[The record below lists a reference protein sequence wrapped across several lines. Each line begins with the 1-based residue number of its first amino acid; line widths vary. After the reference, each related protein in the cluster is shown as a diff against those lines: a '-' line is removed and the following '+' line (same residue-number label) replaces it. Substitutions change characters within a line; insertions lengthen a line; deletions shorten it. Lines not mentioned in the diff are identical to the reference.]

1 MFGAYRSDGGDRAL
15 PRVVRIQISRYAPT
29 RPRRGQ
35 PLEFLVSIHEEGTT
49 LAWQQNVTV
58 EPDAEALLLAAVD
71 DLHSWSLSRGLT
83 RARALQR
90 AEELGT
96 ALYDTFIGADGTA
109 CLAGVAP
116 TAILLGIDETV
127 LNLPWELLWRD
138 GRAMVDDVPFGRL
151 VTTRI
156 LPRRRRDPLDED
168 ATVEILVVAD
178 PTSELRSTAA
188 EIEALQSLDGGC
200 DGVDVKV
207 RVLSGAEATC
217 AGFAETL
224 AGDDFDIIHFAA
236 HAGFDEETPTHSAL
250 RLADGKLEAGQ
261 VLDLAWSVPPYIV
274 FNSACESGRAAAG
287 RRLVGRRTGSNG
299 LAAAFLAAGGEAYLG
314 YFWPVDDGSAR
325 LFTEVFY
332 SSLFTTK
339 NVGTAVHD
347 ARSAVRPRFADS
359 GDLTAYNAIFFG
371 DAGTAE
377 RRDIA
382 MAV

>member
-15 PRVVRIQISRYAPT
+15 PRVVRVQISRYQRAL
-29 RPRRGQ
+29 PRRGK
-35 PLEFLVSIHEEGTT
+35 PLEFLVGIHEEGTT

-58 EPDAEALLLAAVD
+58 EPDTEAALLAAVE
-71 DLHSWSLSRGLT
+71 DLHAWSTSRGLT
-83 RARALQR
+83 KARALQR
-90 AEELGT
+90 AEELGI
-96 ALYDTFIGADGTA
+96 ALYDTFIGAEGTA
-109 CLAGVAP
+109 CLAGIAP
-116 TAILLGIDETV
+116 TAVLLGVDETV

-138 GRAMVDDVPFGRL
+138 GRAIVDDVPFGRL

-156 LPRRRRDPLDED
+156 LPRPRRDPLRED

-178 PTSELRSTAA
+178 PTSELPSTAA
-188 EIEALQSLDGGC
+188 ELEVLQSLDGDH
-200 DGVDVKV
+200 DGVAVKV
-207 RVLSGAEATC
+207 RVLTGGEATC
-217 AGFAETL
+217 AGLADAL
-224 AGDDFDIIHFAA
+224 AGDDFDIVHVAA
-236 HAGFDEETPTHSAL
+236 HAGFDDDTPTHSAL
-250 RLADGKLEAGQ
+250 RLADGTLEAGQ
-261 VLDLAWSVPPYIV
+261 VLDLAWAAPPYIV

-287 RRLVGRRTGSNG
+287 RRLVGKQAGSNG
-299 LAAAFLAAGGEAYLG
+299 LAAAFLAAGSEAYLG

-325 LFTEVFY
+325 VFTEVFY

-339 NVGTAVHD
+339 NVGTAVHE
-347 ARSAVRPRFADS
+347 ARAALRPRFGDD

>member
-1 MFGAYRSDGGDRAL
+1 MFGAYGSDGDDRTL
-15 PRVVRIQISRYAPT
+15 PRVVRVQISRYE
-29 RPRRGQ
+29 RSIPRRGK

-58 EPDAEALLLAAVD
+58 EPKAEALLLAAVD
-71 DLHSWSLSRGLT
+71 DLHAWSLSQGLT
-83 RARALQR
+83 RARALER

-96 ALYDTFIGADGTA
+96 ALYDTFIGPEGTA
-109 CLAGVAP
+109 CLAGIAP
-116 TAILLGIDETV
+116 TTVLLGVDETV

-156 LPRRRRDPLDED
+156 LPRPRRDPLAED

-178 PTSELRSTAA
+178 PTSELPSTAA
-188 EIEALQSLDGGC
+188 ELEVLQSLDGDRG
-200 DGVDVKV
+200 GVAVEV
-207 RVLSGAEATC
+207 RVLSGGEATSAGLAEA
-217 AGFAETL
+217 L

-236 HAGFDEETPTHSAL
+236 HAGFDEATPTHSAL
-250 RLADGKLEAGQ
+250 RLADGKLDAGQ
-261 VLDLAWSVPPYIV
+261 VLDLAWAAPPYIV
-274 FNSACESGRAAAG
+274 FNSACESGRAAPG
-287 RRLVGRRTGSNG
+287 RRLVGKQTGANG
-299 LAAAFLAAGGEAYLG
+299 LAAAFLAAGSEAYLG

-325 LFTEVFY
+325 VFTEVFY
-332 SSLFTTK
+332 SSLFAAK
-339 NVGTAVHD
+339 NVGTAVHE
-347 ARSAVRPRFADS
+347 ARSALRPRFGDT